1 MSDIS
6 KIMVFRNVAEDKVV
20 MWVDEI
26 HRDHINCFIA
36 LMDRLKLHGK
46 FVLFKATR
54 WEAYKI
60 QHSQF

>member
-1 MSDIS
+1 
-6 KIMVFRNVAEDKVV
+6 MVFRNEAEDKVV

-26 HRDHINCFIA
+26 HRDHINCFIV
-36 LMDRLKLHGK
+36 LMDRLKLHK

>member
-1 MSDIS
+1 
-6 KIMVFRNVAEDKVV
+6 MVFQNITEDKVV

-26 HRDHINCFIA
+26 HRDHVNHFIV
-36 LMDRLKLHGK
+36 LMGRLKLHGK
-46 FVLFKATR
+46 FVMFKATR